1 MILADYFRSEHDIT
15 WDYALQCGVNKG
27 VIGLPEDKSFDITV
41 FSHWQAVKKRFD
53 DY

>member
-27 VIGLPEDKSFDITV
+27 VIGLPEDKSFDITD